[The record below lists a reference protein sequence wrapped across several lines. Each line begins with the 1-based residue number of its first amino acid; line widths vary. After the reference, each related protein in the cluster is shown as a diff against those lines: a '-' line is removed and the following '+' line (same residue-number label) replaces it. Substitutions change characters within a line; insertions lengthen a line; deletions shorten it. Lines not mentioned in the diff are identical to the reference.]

1 MFLTATIEPMT
12 LEDLEAVAKI
22 EQDSFEQP
30 WSPQSFRTELIRND
44 MAHYL
49 VARVGERVAGY
60 GGIWIIFDEAHL
72 TTLAVAEP
80 YRRCGIGAALL
91 KALMKKSASLGAR
104 RISLEV
110 RPSNHTARSL
120 YEKFGFTIKG
130 VRKHYYFDED
140 GLVMFNN
147 NLTCDGEADDDPA
160 S

>member
-1 MFLTATIEPMT
+1 MSLTATIEPMT
-12 LEDLEAVAKI
+12 LEDLEAVARI
-22 EQDSFEQP
+22 ERGSFESP
-30 WSPQSFRTELIRND
+30 WSPDSFRTELLRND

-49 VARVGERVAGY
+49 VARMGEWVVGY

-80 YRRCGIGAALL
+80 YRRHGIGAVLL
-91 KALMKKSASLGAR
+91 KALMRKSASLGAR

-110 RPSNHTARSL
+110 RPSNLAARSL
-120 YEKFGFTIKG
+120 YEKFGFSVKG

-147 NLTCDGEADDDPA
+147 NLDIGDDEDDGSA

>member
-1 MFLTATIEPMT
+1 MSLTIIIEPMT
-12 LEDLEAVAKI
+12 LEDLEAVSRI
-22 EQDSFEQP
+22 EKDAFDQP
-30 WSPQSFRTELIRND
+30 WSAQSFRTEVIKND

-60 GGIWIIFDEAHL
+60 GGIWVIFDEAHL
-72 TTLAVAEP
+72 TTLAVGKP
-80 YRRCGIGAALL
+80 YRRCGVGAALL
-91 KALMKKSASLGAR
+91 KALMKRSAELGAR

-110 RPSNHTARSL
+110 RPSNHAARSL

-140 GLVMFNN
+140 GLVMFNSNLDVNGEMN
-147 NLTCDGEADDDPA
+147 NEPA

>member
-1 MFLTATIEPMT
+1 MSLTATIEPMT
-12 LEDLEAVAKI
+12 LEDLEAVARI
-22 EQDSFEQP
+22 ERGSFESP
-30 WSPQSFRTELIRND
+30 WSPDSFRTELLRND

-49 VARVGERVAGY
+49 VARMGEWVVGY

-80 YRRCGIGAALL
+80 YRRHGIGTVLL
-91 KALMKKSASLGAR
+91 KALMRKSASLGAR

-110 RPSNHTARSL
+110 RPSNLAARSL
-120 YEKFGFTIKG
+120 YEKFGFSVKG

-147 NLTCDGEADDDPA
+147 NLDIGDDEDDGSA

>member
-1 MFLTATIEPMT
+1 MSLTITIEPMT
-12 LEDLEAVAKI
+12 LEDLEAVSRI
-22 EQDSFEQP
+22 EKDAFDQP
-30 WSPQSFRTELIRND
+30 WSAQSFRTEVIKND

-60 GGIWIIFDEAHL
+60 GGIWVIFDEAHL
-72 TTLAVAEP
+72 TTLAVGKP
-80 YRRCGIGAALL
+80 YRRCGVGAALL
-91 KALMKKSASLGAR
+91 KALMKRSAELGAR

-110 RPSNHTARSL
+110 RPSNHAARSL

-140 GLVMFNN
+140 GLVMFNSNLDVNGEMN
-147 NLTCDGEADDDPA
+147 NEPA

>member
-1 MFLTATIEPMT
+1 MSLTFTIEPMT
-12 LEDLEAVAKI
+12 LQDLEAVAKI
-22 EQDSFEQP
+22 EQGSFEQP
-30 WSPQSFRTELIRND
+30 WSPHSFHTELIGND

-60 GGIWIIFDEAHL
+60 GGIWVIFDEAHL
-72 TTLAVAEP
+72 TTLAVAEH
-80 YRRCGIGAALL
+80 YRRCGIGTALL
-91 KALMKKSASLGAR
+91 KALMKKSASFGAR

-110 RPSNHTARSL
+110 RPSNHAARRL

-147 NLTCDGEADDDPA
+147 NLQCDGEADDDPA